1 MSSEKSF
8 AVVCTGGKQ
17 YIVKPGQKIKVE
29 KLEVEPGAQ
38 VDLDKVLLV
47 QDTTTGLKIG
57 NPFVSG
63 AVVKTKV
70 VQHTKDKKVVAF
82 KKRRRKGWKLKKGHR
97 QQKVELLV
105 ESISA

>member
-1 MSSEKSF
+1 MSSEKTF
-8 AVVCTGGKQ
+8 AVIATGGKQ

-29 KLEVEPGAQ
+29 KLEVEAGAQ

-47 QDTTTGLKIG
+47 QDAAGIKIG
-57 NPFVSG
+57 APYVTG

-70 VQHTKDKKVVAF
+70 VQHTKDKKVISL